1 MLNQHVENDLAHF
14 KAQSLLRT
22 SSDML
27 YTCLLQHVLEHFESF
42 TLLRIHYSSLRQ
54 CLSTCQLSQRSD
66 LPQHDKKW
74 EETRPGFSERIWT
87 YLDISRLRT
96 AKDSNRQQWTASPR
110 IFPGVLIDEAKM
122 TKLSALVAFHLLSI
136 AWELK
141 LLCLPQDLPSATQ
154 RERESQGES
163 IDAGY
168 RSTPA
173 LLARCTPHAAT
184 SQTSCKQMQ
193 FEQKEFLTTARPPNK
208 VKVCQSKIW
217 EVCMTSTHCPS
228 CCPWLDKSCDL
239 RQELVAAYCHNT
251 TAAASQWKL
260 GAGNTSALVY
270 LSLFGVVYWLSAS
283 GKPLAIAIGSY

>member
-1 MLNQHVENDLAHF
+1 MRALHYFEFTTARCASASPPV
-14 KAQSLLRT
+14 
-22 SSDML
+22 SSRSEA
-27 YTCLLQHVLEHFESF
+27 TCHSMTKNEKKPDPVFQNES
-42 TLLRIHYSSLRQ
+42 
-54 CLSTCQLSQRSD
+54 
-66 LPQHDKKW
+66 
-74 EETRPGFSERIWT
+74 GRIWT
-87 YLDISRLRT
+87 YLDSGPQRT
-96 AKDSNRQQWTASPR
+96 AMDSNRQQWTASPR
-110 IFPGVLIDEAKM
+110 IFPGVLIDDAKM

-208 VKVCQSKIW
+208 VKVCQSKI
-217 EVCMTSTHCPS
+217 
-228 CCPWLDKSCDL
+228 
-239 RQELVAAYCHNT
+239 
-251 TAAASQWKL
+251 
-260 GAGNTSALVY
+260 
-270 LSLFGVVYWLSAS
+270 
-283 GKPLAIAIGSY
+283 